1 LRVVGA
7 IVLFLAG
14 AIWSVPT
21 GLAQTGGGEPPCMQC
36 HRPSDVTIDPAR
48 YARSVHGAFP
58 CTVCHTKGF
67 NQFPHTS
74 TRAEMRDCID
84 CHKGQSFPPFN
95 FNTIAQAVKASVHVK
110 TVDPAFRCE
119 NCHSPHYFIPAS
131 RITDAS
137 EFVFVSNNSCL
148 ACHAAGDTPAAKD
161 LAFGKLAEKHRWL
174 FHAELHL
181 QRTACVACHTPPGQQ
196 SVHLILPKS
205 EAVRDCTICHAKNS
219 MLATKLYAHLA
230 LQERA
235 QYGFVNA
242 ILFNNAYLT
251 GANRNKWLDWGAFG
265 LAGLVLL
272 GVAAHGLGRWA
283 FAGFRRR
290 RS

>member
-1 LRVVGA
+1 MRAVGP
-7 IVLFLAG
+7 IVLFLASV
-14 AIWSVPT
+14 IWSVPT
-21 GLAQTGGGEPPCMQC
+21 GMAQTSGREPPCMQC
-36 HRPSDVTIDPAR
+36 HRPSDTTIDPAQF
-48 YARSVHGAFP
+48 ARSVHGILG
-58 CTVCHTKGF
+58 CTVCHTKGV

-74 TRAEMRDCID
+74 SQAAMPDCID
-84 CHKGQSFPPFN
+84 CHRGWRSPIDFDK
-95 FNTIAQAVKASVHVK
+95 IAQRVKASVHVK
-110 TVDPAFRCE
+110 MVDPAFRCTS
-119 NCHSPHYFIPAS
+119 CHSPHYFIPAS

-137 EFVFVSNNSCL
+137 EFIFVSNKSCL
-148 ACHAAGDTPAAKD
+148 GCHAAGDTPAAKD
-161 LAFGKLAEKHRWL
+161 LALGKLAEKHRWL
-174 FHAELHL
+174 FHSELHL

-196 SVHLILPKS
+196 TVHLVLPKS

-230 LQERA
+230 LKERA
-235 QYGFVNA
+235 EHGFVNA

-251 GANRNKWLDWGAFG
+251 GANRNRWLDWGALG
-265 LAGLVLL
+265 LAGLTLL